1 MMPER
6 DPPSLPV
13 VIALATMPLIKNFFT
28 FATCVSF
35 GIQAATLGRRNFESR
50 IPDWNFAN
58 RTTADATPNGSVG
71 VIIEPDLVV
80 GNPVTPGG
88 TVTKLR
94 FGPFN
99 VRSGKAATKL
109 ISHQGPCRDCYV
121 TAMQVNLE
129 YENGIVANVDTGAWL
144 Q

>member
-1 MMPER
+1 MIPER
-6 DPPSLPV
+6 DPPLLPAS
-13 VIALATMPLIKNFFT
+13 IALATIMPLIKSFFT
-28 FATCVSF
+28 FAACASF
-35 GIQAATLGRRNFESR
+35 GIQAATFGRRNFESR
-50 IPDWNFAN
+50 MPDWNFAN

-99 VRSGKAATKL
+99 VRSGKAATRL
-109 ISHQGPCRDCYV
+109 ISHQGPCRDCYI

-129 YENGIVANVDTGAWL
+129 YENGTVANVNT
-144 Q
+144 